1 MNDMSLELCHHGIIG
16 QHWHIRRYQPY
27 PRGYSGKGKFIGKQR
42 QNISTEDS
50 QKMFRIIKRA
60 TLSGVNKKSVA
71 KLYRNGSKN
80 DREKISKEYKFWN
93 DQYKRDEKE
102 AKELIK
108 QMKKKYGNDTI
119 KSIPYKDN
127 VVFGKIF
134 TNKELIGRGVLS
146 SVLVLTG
153 PFVPGP
159 GAAMAI
165 MFAPSKKLAALN
177 YKVQKQRSEGI
188 KMRTKTE
195 QTLDVAQRFVKRN
208 I

>member
-1 MNDMSLELCHHGIIG
+1 LCHHGILG

-27 PRGYSGKGKFIGKQR
+27 PRGYSGKGKFIGKQTK
-42 QNISTEDS
+42 NKMSEEDS
-50 QKMFRIIKRA
+50 QKVFRTIKRA
-60 TLSGVNKKSVA
+60 TLSGMNKRNVIKTYKKASKDDRV
-71 KLYRNGSKN
+71 KL
-80 DREKISKEYKFWN
+80 SKEYKFWN

-127 VVFGKIF
+127 VVSGKVF
-134 TNKELIGRGVLS
+134 TNKELVGRGVLS